1 MPCQEG
7 DNTLVTRSNLY
18 VTRGSRGCH
27 TLALLLVS
35 SQSMAVP
42 RADIRGPGVVIAT
55 PERAPKWKP
64 DEEDVLRLAELGWTA
79 PGVKQSNGNG
89 GELQF
94 SGGLVS
100 RALLVFLALDALL
113 TGNHSCPAR
122 LARARTTISP
132 RRAHRLSEGGSDAEC
147 ALKCVAGAR
156 GRNRRADF
164 LRWPTLR
171 QGAGPG
177 DRRGS

>member
-1 MPCQEG
+1 
-7 DNTLVTRSNLY
+7 
-18 VTRGSRGCH
+18 
-27 TLALLLVS
+27 
-35 SQSMAVP
+35 MAAP
-42 RADIRGPGVVIAT
+42 RADMRLAT

-122 LARARTTISP
+122 LAPARTTIS
-132 RRAHRLSEGGSDAEC
+132 
-147 ALKCVAGAR
+147 
-156 GRNRRADF
+156 
-164 LRWPTLR
+164 
-171 QGAGPG
+171 QG
-177 DRRGS
+177 